1 MVQQEE
7 NQRTDEVAVKE
18 QPPAGKTQ
26 FSFDIARYRPGV
38 VPQVPASSMVSHE
51 FQMKYDSIP
60 PAVWQ
65 QVDYLYITG
74 AAADTHH
81 LRALVKSNLR
91 YDVPITFID
100 HYITDQMQRL
110 EDERD
115 TYLTQTLRSH
125 LQIQQDLSVNPVNQ
139 KYHNI
144 AANTALLLDGVVTQA
159 VTNGVPVTM
168 SDIGMIAKTLETL
181 RRADPASEMGRGL
194 ENKKNKLEDA
204 GDQVKEVVAHVVDIQ
219 DSSNAEVDE
228 MLSEFETRTQA
239 VLEED

>member
-1 MVQQEE
+1 MEPE
-7 NQRTDEVAVKE
+7 DTKDAPVAVK
-18 QPPAGKTQ
+18 PPRPGTTT

-38 VPQVPASSMVSHE
+38 VPSAPSGSMVSHE
-51 FQMKYDSIP
+51 FQMKYDSVP

-74 AAADTHH
+74 TAADIHH

-91 YDVPITFID
+91 YDIPVMFID
-100 HYITDQMQRL
+100 HYITREEHRL
-110 EDERD
+110 EQERD
-115 TYLTQTLRSH
+115 THLTQTLRSH
-125 LQIQQDLSVNPVNQ
+125 LHIQQELAANPVNQ

-168 SDIGMIAKTLETL
+168 GDVSLVAKTLECL
-181 RRADPASEMGRGL
+181 RRADPASDIKRAAGGV
-194 ENKKNKLEDA
+194 KNKDLKDA
-204 GDQVKEVVAHVVDIQ
+204 GDQVNEVIAHVVDIQ
-219 DSSNAEVDE
+219 DTSNAEIDE
-228 MLSEFETRTQA
+228 MLDEFEDRTQA